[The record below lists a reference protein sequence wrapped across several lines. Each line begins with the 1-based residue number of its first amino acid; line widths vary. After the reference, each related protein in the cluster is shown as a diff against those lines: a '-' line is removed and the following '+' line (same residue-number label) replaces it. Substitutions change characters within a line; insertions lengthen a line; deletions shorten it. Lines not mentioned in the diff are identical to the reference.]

1 VPVLEE
7 ENGTRLPDSDKIV
20 PWLEAKFPTPAMP
33 ATAPPEVGAKV
44 FPAFRALLFAPD
56 GDETVADKQAELE
69 RELAT
74 IDGHLAAA
82 AKPFLGGATLNA
94 SDASLAPKLYH
105 ISVALPAIKGWRLPE
120 RFKAIRA
127 YLEALPSSHAWVA
140 TDYGTDAIV
149 AGWRAHLAAAHH

>member
-1 VPVLEE
+1 VLEE
-7 ENGTRLPDSDKIV
+7 EDGTRLPDSDRIV
-20 PWLEAKFPTPAMP
+20 PWLEAKFPAPAMP

-44 FPAFRALLFAPD
+44 FPAIRALLFAPD
-56 GDETVADKQAELE
+56 GDATIADKQAELE
-69 RELAT
+69 RELEKVDA
-74 IDGHLAAA
+74 HLAAA
-82 AKPFLGGATLNA
+82 AKPFLGGGALNA